1 MRSGPHTA
9 SPAKPASCRARQMW
23 MLAAQLFIGI
33 AVASLPF
40 AFTTDA
46 SARSVHHKKPAVA
59 GAALASPH
67 ARATHHR
74 KNPSLR
80 RSGGREHHQPQ
91 ANRPN
96 HSSCCPKHAK
106 TKPPQVTHNPG
117 GVIVR
122 PPPATFV
129 PPLVSVQPPPGP
141 APSAVFVSPSQPHP
155 PVPLRQGLG
164 GGNSG
169 MPPPGE
175 TRYVPDEVVLEID
188 SRLSPRAIEALA
200 RRHSLTHLDSR
211 RFQLA
216 NAVVYRWRV
225 LNGRPVPEVIRA
237 LERDR
242 QVRSAQPNY
251 LFALSGETLAS
262 SSPAVT
268 AGDPAQYT
276 STKLR
281 LPEAHAYAKGN
292 GVVVAVIDSSI
303 DGAHPELNGA
313 IAGRFDVLR
322 ASETPDAHGTG
333 IAGAISARAR
343 LLGVAPAAR
352 ILAVR
357 AFDGAKAEST
367 TFNIMTGIDWAST
380 HGARVLNM
388 SFAGPR
394 DPLIGREL
402 AAAYRKGIVLV
413 AASGNAGPNSPPL
426 YPAAEPVVI
435 AVTATDAEDNVLV
448 ASNRG
453 SHIWV
458 AAPGTHILHAAPN
471 ATYRISSG
479 TSLAAAHVSGI
490 VALLL
495 ERQPD
500 LTPDSVRNILFST
513 AVDLGPTGRDDQ
525 FGAGRADAYRAVSA
539 IQRNVAGAVATKP

>member
-1 MRSGPHTA
+1 MRSGRRTA
-9 SPAKPASCRARQMW
+9 SPAKTASFRARQMR

-33 AVASLPF
+33 AVASLLL

-46 SARSVHHKKPAVA
+46 SARSVHHKKPVVA
-59 GAALASPH
+59 RAAPPSPH
-67 ARATHHR
+67 ARGAYHR

-80 RSGGREHHQPQ
+80 RSGGKEHHQPQ
-91 ANRPN
+91 ANKPN
-96 HSSCCPKHAK
+96 RSSCCPKHAK
-106 TKPPQVTHNPG
+106 TKPPEVIHKPG

-122 PPPATFV
+122 APSVTIVPPIVSVGPPA
-129 PPLVSVQPPPGP
+129 GP
-141 APSAVFVSPSQPHP
+141 APRAVFVGPSQPRP
-155 PVPLRQGLG
+155 PVPLLQGPG
-164 GGNSG
+164 GRNSG

-175 TRYVPDEVVLEID
+175 TRYVPDEIVLEID

-237 LERDR
+237 LDRDR

-251 LFALSGETLAS
+251 FFALSGETLAS
-262 SSPAVT
+262 ASPAVT

-276 STKLR
+276 LTKLR

-292 GVVVAVIDSSI
+292 GVIVAVIDSNI

-322 ASETPDAHGTG
+322 APEAPDAHGTG

-352 ILAVR
+352 ILAVS
-357 AFDGAKAEST
+357 AFDGGKAEST

-426 YPAAEPVVI
+426 YPAAEPAVI
-435 AVTATDAEDNVLV
+435 AVTATDAEDNVFA

-458 AAPGTHILHAAPN
+458 AAPGTNILHAAPN
-471 ATYRISSG
+471 ATYRMSSG

-495 ERQPD
+495 ESQPD

-513 AVDLGPTGRDDQ
+513 AVDLGPKGRDDQ

-539 IQRNVAGAVATKP
+539 IQRNVAGAAATKP